1 MRKSRWFVLIAGVIA
16 LDQVTKAFFFDAEC
30 VLLPGA
36 LHLRGVRNTGAAF
49 SMLSANP
56 FLVALLS
63 FGVIVVLVILSF
75 QMMREGVIAFGLALM
90 VGGAAG
96 NLIDRL
102 WRGYVVDFLE
112 LTFVSFPV
120 FNIADAFIT
129 AGAILAAIGV
139 LRIKE
144 V

>member
-63 FGVIVVLVILSF
+63 FGVIVV
-75 QMMREGVIAFGLALM
+75 
-90 VGGAAG
+90 
-96 NLIDRL
+96 
-102 WRGYVVDFLE
+102 
-112 LTFVSFPV
+112 SFPV
-120 FNIADAFIT
+120 VNIADAVIT
-129 AGAILAAIGV
+129 AGAILAARGV